1 MGIKRCP
8 KCGNTK
14 LLARKIT
21 GVQVESLENGEFQIN
36 AEGKKYQIEIIG
48 CAKCKAEFDESQLVE
63 MVQCKKCGKF
73 TEPANLD
80 ANGECDVCR
89 ALEERPDL
97 ANMSKEDLIR
107 MMLKLE
113 RTTSNNIDTT
123 KQVNTTSSTNDMNT
137 GNETVSTEINT
148 VAQEKMK
155 AAQAAIEN
163 VSNDFSKEIIEDTEK
178 ELEEIKESVDE
189 MQNAMNPPETE
200 NSTETEVEI
209 EKPKRGRRPR
219 KKSDVDNQEENDS
232 NSDEELTEEQI
243 QESADEIS
251 ENQEAPFPEQDE
263 QMQGMFNEN
272 IPQENVENSTQQTQ
286 DSPFQMFDN
295 EQSF

>member
-8 KCGNTK
+8 KCGSVK

-21 GVQVESLENGEFQIN
+21 GVQVESLENGEFDIK

-48 CAKCKAEFDESQLVE
+48 CAHCKAEFEESDLVE
-63 MVQCKKCGKF
+63 MVQCKKCGKY
-73 TEPANLD
+73 TELSNLD
-80 ANGECDVCR
+80 ANGECDVCC

-113 RTTSNNIDTT
+113 KSTVNNTDV
-123 KQVNTTSSTNDMNT
+123 KQPTQATQSVPVATEDANT
-137 GNETVSTEINT
+137 EVSP

-155 AAQAAIEN
+155 AAQAAIQN
-163 VSNDFSKEIIEDTEK
+163 ASNDFSKGIIEETKEEVKETE
-178 ELEEIKESVDE
+178 
-189 MQNAMNPPETE
+189 QNPMNPPETPE
-200 NSTETEVEI
+200 NNTEEEKI

-219 KKSDVDNQEENDS
+219 KKTDVENQEENNDAENPNEVTKEQAQDS
-232 NSDEELTEEQI
+232 AEEMANL
-243 QESADEIS
+243 
-251 ENQEAPFPEQDE
+251 QEAPFPEQDT
-263 QMQGMFNEN
+263 QMQEMFNEN
-272 IPQENVENSTQQTQ
+272 NTPQKQSEQTTQPSS
-286 DSPFQMFDN
+286 DMGFQMFDN